1 MIDCKNIML
10 DPSHVDAL
18 ILILQ
23 IGFVNVTT
31 TGAAAACAAATTVM
45 IPECSYIGSCP
56 TKHSLNMY

>member
-1 MIDCKNIML
+1 ML

-45 IPECSYIGSCP
+45 IHECSYIGSCP